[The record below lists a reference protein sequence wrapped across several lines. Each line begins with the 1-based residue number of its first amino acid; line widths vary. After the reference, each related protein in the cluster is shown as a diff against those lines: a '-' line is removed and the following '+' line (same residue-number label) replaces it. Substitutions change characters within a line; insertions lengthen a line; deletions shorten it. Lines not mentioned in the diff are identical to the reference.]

1 MRRLACVLALF
12 AAASGC
18 QGADETDEL
27 SQNEIFQRMQRQ
39 PKFRSYQRNDF
50 YEDLRAMRMPP
61 PGTVSREVYG
71 AGQGNV
77 DTGLTPART
86 FVEKIPVPVDQP
98 LLELGR
104 HNFQVVC
111 ATCHGL
117 AGDGRSMVAMNMSL
131 MAPPSF
137 HSDKLRGK
145 PDGYFFEVITNGFG
159 AMPAQGWRW
168 TPRERWAVVAYVRA
182 LQYSQHLP
190 IAEAPADVRQ
200 RLMREGQ

>member
-1 MRRLACVLALF
+1 MRRLLWALALT
-12 AAASGC
+12 AAAAGC
-18 QGADETDEL
+18 QRADETDEL

-61 PGTVSREVYG
+61 PGTVSREAFG
-71 AGQGNV
+71 AGQGNI
-77 DTGLTPART
+77 DTGLTPSRT
-86 FVEKIPVPVDQP
+86 FVEKIPFPVDQG
-98 LLELGR
+98 LLEVGR
-104 HNFQVVC
+104 KNFDVVC
-111 ATCHGL
+111 GTCHGL
-117 AGDGRSMVAMNMSL
+117 AGDGRSMVAMNMAL
-131 MAPPSF
+131 MAPPTL
-137 HSDKLRGK
+137 HSEKLRAK

-182 LQYSQHLP
+182 LQYSQHVP
-190 IAEAPADVRQ
+190 IAEAPADIRQ